1 MRTRERHFGG
11 VPRLLGL
18 VLLGLAGP
26 SLGQEPPPK
35 PERLSRADIQAA
47 VMPHKPEVVEC
58 VKTQRELTPN
68 VQGET
73 RVVMRWTIQPDGKT
87 ANVTCVSGCEL
98 RFASCIGEK
107 IKSWTFPE
115 HQVQGEPLDYP
126 FAF

>member
-1 MRTRERHFGG
+1 MRDCAGSTAEWLASPRKGSTMRTRERHFGG
-11 VPRLLGL
+11 VPRLLSL
-18 VLLGLAGP
+18 LLLGLAGP

-58 VKTQRELTPN
+58 VKAQRELTPN

-98 RFASCIGEK
+98 RFASCIG
-107 IKSWTFPE
+107 
-115 HQVQGEPLDYP
+115 
-126 FAF
+126 